1 MMKLNRRMRLLALLL
16 VSLMMLNGP
25 ILALEE
31 RNAPETEWGQIRE
44 AQSAEAPSENTSEAP
59 DEVPEENPEAPD
71 EVPEENPEAPDEAPE
86 ENPEVP
92 DEEPEETP
100 EEMVFPFTD
109 VQEGRWF
116 RPYVAYVYENG
127 LMQGNSATIFSPD
140 ETTTRAMVV
149 TVLYRM
155 AGSPEAGTADFTDLD
170 LRRWYVKPVA
180 WAAENGIVM
189 GYGDGTFGPDDPVTR
204 EQLVAFM
211 YRFVMYM
218 GGEPD
223 QRSNLNAFSD
233 RKDLSRYAVAPAK
246 WAVAAGLLSG
256 RTASTLEPK
265 GEATRAELAAFLYKL
280 VEHVLKDE
288 SVLHPETANVPVLI
302 FHSITKEPEN
312 TSSITADEF
321 ASAMEMLHQGGYETV
336 SYQQLIDYVDN
347 GTPLPEKPV
356 VITFDDGYED
366 NLENAYPI
374 LLQYGYCCEIAV
386 IGCYVGRNEYEGSQ
400 IIPHFALEEVLAL
413 EPGVVS
419 IQSHTMRM
427 HMQVDRADLAL
438 GRHGVA
444 KRSSETLE
452 EYRSAL
458 RKDFSESYQQIAQV
472 VEAPVALTY
481 PYGIYTQE
489 ADEAAREMGYP
500 ISVTI
505 QLGTNVITVGN
516 RESLRLLNRIGID
529 GSTTL
534 EEFEEMIQVDRDKGN
549 FFGLSASKIDTGG
562 LEYEN

>member
-189 GYGDGTFGPDDPVTR
+189 GYGDGLWR
-204 EQLVAFM
+204 W
-211 YRFVMYM
+211 
-218 GGEPD
+218 
-223 QRSNLNAFSD
+223 NL
-233 RKDLSRYAVAPAK
+233 
-246 WAVAAGLLSG
+246 WAG
-256 RTASTLEPK
+256 
-265 GEATRAELAAFLYKL
+265 
-280 VEHVLKDE
+280 
-288 SVLHPETANVPVLI
+288 
-302 FHSITKEPEN
+302 
-312 TSSITADEF
+312 
-321 ASAMEMLHQGGYETV
+321 
-336 SYQQLIDYVDN
+336 
-347 GTPLPEKPV
+347 
-356 VITFDDGYED
+356 
-366 NLENAYPI
+366 
-374 LLQYGYCCEIAV
+374 
-386 IGCYVGRNEYEGSQ
+386 
-400 IIPHFALEEVLAL
+400 
-413 EPGVVS
+413 
-419 IQSHTMRM
+419 
-427 HMQVDRADLAL
+427 
-438 GRHGVA
+438 
-444 KRSSETLE
+444 
-452 EYRSAL
+452 
-458 RKDFSESYQQIAQV
+458 
-472 VEAPVALTY
+472 
-481 PYGIYTQE
+481 
-489 ADEAAREMGYP
+489 
-500 ISVTI
+500 
-505 QLGTNVITVGN
+505 
-516 RESLRLLNRIGID
+516 
-529 GSTTL
+529 
-534 EEFEEMIQVDRDKGN
+534 
-549 FFGLSASKIDTGG
+549 
-562 LEYEN
+562 